1 MKRKKKDRAKLHES
15 AKIAETET
23 VDMNDQVKT
32 EEQAAAS
39 TPETGETVQ
48 DVSAAEEVAEELS
61 SEETLKRQLEEA
73 NDKLL
78 RNAAEF
84 DNYRKRMARQM
95 ENMIGSANDSIIG
108 SFLEVLDNFER
119 ALAHDNNNSDDAAFR
134 QGIEMILNQMTDLL
148 KRYNVAP
155 IEALG
160 QPFDPNLHEAMM
172 PVDSDEYEDGLVAL
186 EISKGYRLGERV
198 IRHSRVGVSTG
209 PKAADEVA
217 EEK

>member
-1 MKRKKKDRAKLHES
+1 MKRKKKGRAKSHES
-15 AKIAETET
+15 AKSAETET

-32 EEQAAAS
+32 EEQAAGS
-39 TPETGETVQ
+39 TPETGENVQ
-48 DVSAAEEVAEELS
+48 DASAAEEVAEELS
-61 SEETLKRQLEEA
+61 REETLKRQLEEA

-95 ENMIGSANDSIIG
+95 ENMSGSANDGIIG

>member
-15 AKIAETET
+15 AKSAETET

-32 EEQAAAS
+32 EEQAAGS
-39 TPETGETVQ
+39 TPETEETVQ